1 MGFRNCK
8 EVHDV
13 FTQKKSDTGD
23 TIHRSGTNRSSTS
36 GDRKQIEHGSRTV
49 DRSSGWRVF
58 KQYFLGREGMERT
71 DLR

>member
-23 TIHRSGTNRSSTS
+23 TIHRSGTNRSSIS
-36 GDRKQIEHGSRTV
+36 GDREQIEHGSRTV
-49 DRSSGWRVF
+49 RQIIR
-58 KQYFLGREGMERT
+58 LGSF
-71 DLR
+71 